1 MKNNA
6 KWKKMYMKT
15 YCDCNYVNMFLH
27 RDKNWK
33 GKCRNRIRPCIV
45 LGLWIR
51 SNLFFFS
58 KDVLEATF
66 NDMDA
71 FFKISLLC
79 STTLSAQLHWSMDRE
94 LALWW
99 EQLEVSHF
107 FVLQRVEFTREGLEL
122 ETTSDLSCN
131 GQQVWLISILT
142 NLGEEKEP
150 CRYFS
155 PGYFYGTWKIKCFS
169 RMQLN

>member
-1 MKNNA
+1 
-6 KWKKMYMKT
+6 
-15 YCDCNYVNMFLH
+15 
-27 RDKNWK
+27 
-33 GKCRNRIRPCIV
+33 V

-94 LALWW
+94 LALW
-99 EQLEVSHF
+99 
-107 FVLQRVEFTREGLEL
+107 
-122 ETTSDLSCN
+122 
-131 GQQVWLISILT
+131 
-142 NLGEEKEP
+142 
-150 CRYFS
+150 
-155 PGYFYGTWKIKCFS
+155 
-169 RMQLN
+169 